1 MEQFEIIIDNQK
13 VKVNSNQTILEAAKS
28 IGINIPTLCYLKD
41 INEPASCRV
50 CVVEVEGARN
60 LVTSCNTK
68 VKPNMVVNTTSERV
82 LNARKTT
89 VELLLS
95 NHNKNCL
102 SCSRN
107 LNCTLQKLSKDLH
120 CDADRFKGEVTESKL
135 DFTSPSIVRDQS
147 KCILCG
153 RCVAVCSSRQ
163 GVDAIG
169 KIGRGFNT
177 TIGCAFEKGLEES
190 TCVGCGQCINVCPTG
205 ALKEVNDINKVLGFL
220 NDKEVETVVQV
231 APSVRVALAE
241 EFGAEI
247 GTFCEGKMVSA
258 LRKLGFNHIYD
269 VNVAADFTIVEESK
283 ELLDRINNKTAPLP
297 MFTSCCPG
305 WYKFAEEFA
314 PEFIPNI
321 STCKSPNE
329 MLGSLVKYYFEK
341 QNKKVRIVSIMP
353 CTAKKH
359 EIRRNGEIDANL
371 TTRELAELIRHK
383 NIDFNALNDEK
394 FDNPFGTYSGAAL
407 IFGATGGVMEAALR
421 TANKYL
427 NKDEK
432 PADIEVVRNSI
443 GRKEVEIKT
452 DTITLKVAIV
462 NGLQNAKNLLKDIK
476 EGKADFHFVEVMA
489 CPGGCV
495 NGGGQP
501 IVDYSKTPL
510 KEVIAKRSAPLYK
523 EDSKN
528 SVRASHEN
536 KAVLEVYKNLLN
548 NDEELIHKLLHI
560 HGTK

>member
-443 GRKEVEIKT
+443 GRKEAEIKT

-476 EGKADFHFVEVMA
+476 EGKADFHFIEVMA

>member
-13 VKVNSNQTILEAAKS
+13 VLVNPNQTILEAAKT
-28 IGINIPTLCYLKD
+28 IGITIPTLCYLKD

-60 LVTSCNTK
+60 LVTACNTK
-68 VKPNMVVNTTSERV
+68 VRPNMVVKTASKRV
-82 LNARKTT
+82 LEARKTT
-89 VELLLS
+89 IELLLS

-107 LNCTLQKLSKDLH
+107 QNCTLQKLSKDFL
-120 CDADRFKGEVTESKL
+120 CNADRFTGEVTESKI
-135 DFTSPSIVRDQS
+135 DFSSPSIIRDQS

-153 RCVAVCSSRQ
+153 RCISVCSKRQ
-163 GVDAIG
+163 AVDAIG

-177 TIGCAFEKGLEES
+177 SIGCAFNKNLDES
-190 TCVGCGQCINVCPTG
+190 TCVGCGQCIAVCPTG
-205 ALKEVNDINKVLGFL
+205 ALREANDMYKVLNFL
-220 NDKEVETVVQV
+220 NDEAVETVVQV

-258 LRKLGFNHIYD
+258 LRKLGFDHVYD
-269 VNVAADFTIVEESK
+269 VNIAADFTIVEESK
-283 ELLDRINNKTAPLP
+283 ELLDRITNKTAPLP

-314 PEFIPNI
+314 PELIPNI

-329 MLGSLVKYYFEK
+329 MLGSLVKYHFEK
-341 QNKKVRIVSIMP
+341 QNKKVKIVSIMP

-371 TTRELAELIRHK
+371 TTRELAELIKYK
-383 NIDFNALNDEK
+383 NIDFNSLPDDK
-394 FDNPFGTYSGAAL
+394 FDTPFGTYSGAAL

-421 TANKYL
+421 TANEHL
-427 NKDEK
+427 NKTK
-432 PADIEVVRNSI
+432 QPADIEIVRNSI

-462 NGLQNAKNLLKDIK
+462 NGLSNAKELIRDIR

-501 IVDYSKTPL
+501 LVDYSKTPL
-510 KEVIAKRSAPLYK
+510 SEVIAKRTAPLYK
-523 EDSKN
+523 EDSNN
-528 SVRASHEN
+528 SIRASHEN
-536 KAVLEVYKNLLN
+536 KAVFEVYKNLLN
-548 NDEELIHKLLHI
+548 NDEKLIHKLLHI

>member
-68 VKPNMVVNTTSERV
+68 VRPNMVVNTTSERV

-205 ALKEVNDINKVLGFL
+205 ALREVNDINKVLGFL

-476 EGKADFHFVEVMA
+476 EGKADFHFIEVMA

-510 KEVIAKRSAPLYK
+510 TEVIKKRTAPLYK
-523 EDSKN
+523 EDSSN

>member
-258 LRKLGFNHIYD
+258 LRKLGFDHIYD

-421 TANKYL
+421 TANEHL
-427 NKDEK
+427 NKTRQ

-452 DTITLKVAIV
+452 DTIALKVAIV

-476 EGKADFHFVEVMA
+476 EGKADFHFIEVMA

-510 KEVIAKRSAPLYK
+510 KEVIAKRSAPLYN

-536 KAVLEVYKNLLN
+536 KSVLEVYNNLLN

>member
-13 VKVNSNQTILEAAKS
+13 VKVNSNQTILEAAKT
-28 IGINIPTLCYLKD
+28 IGINIPTLCFLKD

-68 VKPNMVVNTTSERV
+68 VRPNMVVKTTSERV

-89 VELLLS
+89 IELLLS

-107 LNCTLQKLSKDLH
+107 LNCTLQKLSKEFH
-120 CDADRFKGEVTESKL
+120 CNSDRFTGEVTESEI
-135 DFTSPSIVRDQS
+135 DFSSPSIVRDQS

-177 TIGCAFEKGLEES
+177 TIGCAFEKGLDKS

-205 ALKEVNDINKVLGFL
+205 ALRETNDINRVLNFL
-220 NDKEVETVVQV
+220 NDKDVETVVQV

-258 LRKLGFNHIYD
+258 LRKLGFDHVYD

-341 QNKKVRIVSIMP
+341 QNKKVKVVSIMP

-371 TTRELAELIRHK
+371 TTRELAELIKYK
-383 NIDFNALNDEK
+383 NIEFNSLQDEK

-427 NKDEK
+427 NKDAK
-432 PADIEVVRNSI
+432 PADIEVVRNTI

-510 KEVIAKRSAPLYK
+510 TEVIKKRTAPLYK
-523 EDSKN
+523 EDSSN

-536 KAVLEVYKNLLN
+536 KAVQEVYKNLLN
-548 NDEELIHKLLHI
+548 NDEKLIHKLLHI

>member
-28 IGINIPTLCYLKD
+28 IGINIPTLCFLKD

-68 VKPNMVVNTTSERV
+68 VRPNMVVKTNSDKV

-89 VELLLS
+89 IELLLS

-102 SCSRN
+102 SCSKN

-120 CDADRFKGEVTESKL
+120 CNADRFTGEVTKSEI
-135 DFTSPSIVRDQS
+135 DFSSPSIVRDQS

-177 TIGCAFEKGLEES
+177 SIGCAFETGLDKS

-205 ALKEVNDINKVLGFL
+205 ALREANDINKVLNFL
-220 NDKEVETVVQV
+220 NDENVETVVQV

-258 LRKLGFNHIYD
+258 LRKIGFNHIYD

-341 QNKKVRIVSIMP
+341 QNKKVKIVSIMP

-371 TTRELAELIRHK
+371 TTRELAELIKYK
-383 NIDFNALNDEK
+383 NIDFNSLKDEK

-427 NKDEK
+427 NKTEK
-432 PADIEVVRNSI
+432 PADIEVVRKSI

-462 NGLQNAKNLLKDIK
+462 NGLQNAKNLLQDIK
-476 EGKADFHFVEVMA
+476 DGKADFHFIEVMA

-510 KEVIAKRSAPLYK
+510 SEVISKRTAPLYK
-523 EDSKN
+523 EDSSN

-548 NDEELIHKLLHI
+548 NDKQLIHKLLHI

>member
-68 VKPNMVVNTTSERV
+68 VRPNMVVNTTSERV

-205 ALKEVNDINKVLGFL
+205 ALREVNDINKVLGFL

-476 EGKADFHFVEVMA
+476 EGKADFHFIEVMA

-510 KEVIAKRSAPLYK
+510 KEVIAKRSAPLYN

-536 KAVLEVYKNLLN
+536 QAVLEVYKNLLN

>member
-28 IGINIPTLCYLKD
+28 IGINIPTLCFLKD

-68 VKPNMVVNTTSERV
+68 VRPNMVVNTTSERV

-107 LNCTLQKLSKDLH
+107 LKCTLQKLSKDLH
-120 CDADRFKGEVTESKL
+120 CDADRFVGEVTKSEI

-153 RCVAVCSSRQ
+153 RCIAVCSSRQ

-177 TIGCAFEKGLEES
+177 TIGCAFETGLDKS

-205 ALKEVNDINKVLGFL
+205 ALREVNDINRVLSFL
-220 NDKEVETVVQV
+220 NDKDIETVVQV

-247 GTFCEGKMVSA
+247 GTFCEGKMVAA
-258 LRKLGFNHIYD
+258 LRKLGFNHVYD
-269 VNVAADFTIVEESK
+269 VNTAADFTIIEESK
-283 ELLDRINNKTAPLP
+283 ELLNRINEKTGPLP

-305 WYKFAEEFA
+305 WYKFVEEFA

-341 QNKKVRIVSIMP
+341 QNKKVKVVSIMP

-371 TTRELAELIRHK
+371 TTRELAELIKYK
-383 NIDFNALNDEK
+383 NIDFNALQDEK

-421 TANKYL
+421 TANEHL
-427 NKDEK
+427 NKTRQ

-510 KEVIAKRSAPLYK
+510 SEVIAKRTAPLYK
-523 EDSKN
+523 EDSSN

-536 KAVLEVYKNLLN
+536 KAVFEVYKNLLN
-548 NDEELIHKLLHI
+548 NDEKLIHKLLHI

>member
-28 IGINIPTLCYLKD
+28 IGINIPTLCFLKD

-68 VKPNMVVNTTSERV
+68 VRPNMVVNTTSERV

-107 LNCTLQKLSKDLH
+107 LKCTLQRLSKDLH
-120 CDADRFKGEVTESKL
+120 CDADRFVGEVTKSEI

-177 TIGCAFEKGLEES
+177 TIGCAFETGLDKS

-205 ALKEVNDINKVLGFL
+205 ALREVNDINRVLSFL
-220 NDKEVETVVQV
+220 NDKDIETVVQV

-247 GTFCEGKMVSA
+247 GTFCEGKMVAA
-258 LRKLGFNHIYD
+258 LRKLGFNHVYD
-269 VNVAADFTIVEESK
+269 VNTAADFTIIEESE
-283 ELLDRINNKTAPLP
+283 ELLNRINEKTGPLP

-305 WYKFAEEFA
+305 WYKFVEEFA

-341 QNKKVRIVSIMP
+341 QNKKVKVVSIMP

-371 TTRELAELIRHK
+371 TTRELAELIKYK
-383 NIDFNALNDEK
+383 NIDFNALEDEK

-421 TANKYL
+421 TANEHL
-427 NKDEK
+427 NKTRQ

-510 KEVIAKRSAPLYK
+510 SEVIAKRTAPLYK
-523 EDSKN
+523 EDSSN

-536 KAVLEVYKNLLN
+536 KAVFEVYKNLLN
-548 NDEELIHKLLHI
+548 NDEKLIHKLLHI